1 MKELSDQAK
10 KYKFAVNSKRLLQL
24 EIWNTSWLLNLQEE
38 SLRRMS
44 DDLIEKTRRNGVE
57 SLSELSLGLRL

>member
-1 MKELSDQAK
+1 VKELSDQAK

>member
-10 KYKFAVNSKRLLQL
+10 KYKFSVNSKRLLQL